1 MAGSNLNDEILH
13 YWTKGF
19 GTGLGLAMSK
29 SIIEQ
34 ANGKIWFETE
44 EGKGTTF
51 FVQLPVIS

>member
-1 MAGSNLNDEILH
+1 MC
-13 YWTKGF
+13 
-19 GTGLGLAMSK
+19 K

-34 ANGKIWFETE
+34 AQGEIWFETE

>member
-1 MAGSNLNDEILH
+1 M
-13 YWTKGF
+13 T
-19 GTGLGLAMSK
+19 K

-34 ANGKIWFETE
+34 AKGNIWFETE